1 MVGPILIS
9 VAVTPR
15 ISAAIEAQ
23 GKASTASAPSLV
35 TKRID
40 ASPRLFRRA
49 QTATAA
55 GAVRPRSPHAETCHD
70 GRMDANRNHY
80 ETEAK
85 SSLWQQ
91 GRDYFG
97 RLLRWSF
104 GMTNFNP
111 DQTSSIAQTLMSTR
125 PSGSAVSRTTTSVRS
140 VATPEALFGH
150 DTQIMPSGSI
160 AAR

>member
-23 GKASTASAPSLV
+23 GKVSTASAPSLV

-85 SSLWQQ
+85 KQLV
-91 GRDYFG
+91 
-97 RLLRWSF
+97 
-104 GMTNFNP
+104 
-111 DQTSSIAQTLMSTR
+111 ATR
-125 PSGSAVSRTTTSVRS
+125 PGLFRSLAPLVLRNDELQSRPDIIDRTDLDVD
-140 VATPEALFGH
+140 EA
-150 DTQIMPSGSI
+150 
-160 AAR
+160 